1 MGFSIR
7 NANEATPADTLFA
20 QTNFFQLLSIFKG
33 PFSDRYKTIFS
44 ASFSPIPL
52 ITQ

>member
-1 MGFSIR
+1 M
-7 NANEATPADTLFA
+7 NEATPADTLFSPKRG
-20 QTNFFQLLSIFKG
+20 TFFQLFSIFKG